1 MSTNDIGN
9 ISQRLKQMQQQ
20 QSTQASQDDG
30 STIDVF
36 STGDVGAKVSL
47 VADENNSLFTKT
59 NLIQDNKQLE
69 NKPTDVSKDTPLPKE
84 FEKYAGNPK
93 DVAALK
99 ALTPEQLEKAK
110 QFTSTKMLAQNI
122 AQVVQI
128 FDKDQCAKVKQ
139 KVDDITEYIGGD
151 KNTFA
156 VVLGR
161 DKYDTKSFNLNALGL
176 TFNLTTEILDENLDV
191 RSIEKTEEFQTK
203 EGDKYRMQE
212 AYDLKNN
219 TISKTRYEFDKDSKM
234 PYVTYEIRSK
244 IKDDGTMISREYT
257 RPSNVEGVRTV
268 DILTE
273 DGLKEV
279 SSAKQKKNGKVKVQK
294 DMESLD
300 GTRTQYKY
308 KDDPKGDR
316 YLRYKITDKEGK
328 VLMDNKKTFTVVSDN
343 EFKSTFN
350 DKSYTMKIADNKLTV
365 VDDKDEKRTATFDLG
380 EVKGDSE
387 KLIKTLKHLSGDE
400 LLEMSETVKNF
411 EGMTNGLES
420 YFNGVDKSLHSGDNL
435 FIVLHELG
443 HAKDFKNVDATNN
456 ITIYKTIDNLIS
468 QNKDLLD
475 IYNSEKS
482 AFTEAFPEAQREH
495 VDYFTNALT
504 HYGGPS
510 GGVKETV
517 AEGNAIHTTPMTHE
531 LLSLRTQYLQQYFP
545 RTMAKLNELYQSN
558 VKKDLSQASKPFKL
572 ELPKFELPKM
582 EYPKGN

>member
-36 STGDVGAKVSL
+36 STGDVGARVSL

-59 NLIQDNKQLE
+59 NLIPSGKVVIKDKEGTTN
-69 NKPTDVSKDTPLPKE
+69 DTPLPKE
-84 FEKYAGNPK
+84 FDKYADNPK

-257 RPSNVEGVRTV
+257 RPSNVAGVRTV
-268 DILTE
+268 DVLTE

-316 YLRYKITDKEGK
+316 YLHYKITDKEGK

-558 VKKDLSQASKPFKL
+558 AKKDLSQASKPFKL

-582 EYPKGN
+582 EYPKGK